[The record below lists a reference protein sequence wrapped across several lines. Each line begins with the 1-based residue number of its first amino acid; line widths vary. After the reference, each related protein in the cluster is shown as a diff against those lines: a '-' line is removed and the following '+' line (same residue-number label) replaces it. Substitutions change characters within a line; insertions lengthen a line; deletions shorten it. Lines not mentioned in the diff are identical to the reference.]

1 MFDSIYFHIS
11 IELLGGFISLLI
23 SIKIIGKRQMSQI
36 SPFDFISAIVL
47 GELLGNAIYDDNVTL
62 YQIIFAS
69 LLWTFLLFITEKI
82 TQKLNFSRKLVQ
94 SAPTFIIYE
103 GKFDYE
109 QLKKERLD
117 FPEVLAL
124 LRNKDVFSIQDVDYC
139 IFESSGNITV
149 IKNTSSNPVLTLPI
163 ILEGKIV
170 RDNLKYTMHDEKW
183 VFNKLHNLKIKNIKD
198 ILYAEWNEKDEIFIQ
213 KYNDKYQ

>member
-69 LLWTFLLFITEKI
+69 
-82 TQKLNFSRKLVQ
+82 
-94 SAPTFIIYE
+94 
-103 GKFDYE
+103 
-109 QLKKERLD
+109 
-117 FPEVLAL
+117 
-124 LRNKDVFSIQDVDYC
+124 
-139 IFESSGNITV
+139 
-149 IKNTSSNPVLTLPI
+149 
-163 ILEGKIV
+163 
-170 RDNLKYTMHDEKW
+170 
-183 VFNKLHNLKIKNIKD
+183 
-198 ILYAEWNEKDEIFIQ
+198 
-213 KYNDKYQ
+213 